1 MYCEQCGEKY
11 RWYETVCPA
20 CGGTLIP
27 DPPGV
32 KAEPETPIVS
42 IFRTADEG
50 LLPLATLALESAG
63 IEFAVRK
70 VGLSDVFGASHP
82 TPGYSS
88 TGMAVEVYVLED
100 DAARARDLVVDL
112 EQSAA
117 AGEPSAQLETP
128 AGTAAPEADVP
139 ASSPGAPVALIDAES
154 GRTLGS
160 ISAAQFDWLSS
171 RLELESSDDDD
182 YYIDGP
188 TLDMLEQDGAGTGLL
203 AALRHALGQR
213 KSVSIRWR

>member
-1 MYCEQCGEKY
+1 
-11 RWYETVCPA
+11 
-20 CGGTLIP
+20 
-27 DPPGV
+27 
-32 KAEPETPIVS
+32 
-42 IFRTADEG
+42 
-50 LLPLATLALESAG
+50 
-63 IEFAVRK
+63 
-70 VGLSDVFGASHP
+70 
-82 TPGYSS
+82 
-88 TGMAVEVYVLED
+88 MAVEVYVLED

>member
-1 MYCEQCGEKY
+1 
-11 RWYETVCPA
+11 
-20 CGGTLIP
+20 
-27 DPPGV
+27 
-32 KAEPETPIVS
+32 
-42 IFRTADEG
+42 
-50 LLPLATLALESAG
+50 
-63 IEFAVRK
+63 
-70 VGLSDVFGASHP
+70 
-82 TPGYSS
+82 
-88 TGMAVEVYVLED
+88 
-100 DAARARDLVVDL
+100 
-112 EQSAA
+112 
-117 AGEPSAQLETP
+117 
-128 AGTAAPEADVP
+128 
-139 ASSPGAPVALIDAES
+139 VALIDAES